1 MDGNKDDVLMCFCY
15 YDNSNLQYFGPHV
28 VWSLKAIHLFLF
40 AQNKVFAQCFYLIKS
55 TYSDTSAVKYA
66 NAIWRS
72 NDFYPKMDEKW
83 KNYTYMSAARDA
95 GIHPGMQTLL
105 QTHWAPTHE
114 RGRQQNK
121 GGVRWHTPL
130 HWQSEPSI
138 QCWFWVSKEQI
149 KWACQLWGR
158 SEQVD
163 SNERK
168 LFSAH
173 FKNENQKTFLEA
185 HRMFWFLA
193 LKSAVS
199 WHIHPL
205 IYPLEKQP
213 NKMLF
218 VSQGKQT
225 TTEEGGILFSI

>member
-1 MDGNKDDVLMCFCY
+1 MEKLH
-15 YDNSNLQYFGPHV
+15 LHV
-28 VWSLKAIHLFLF
+28 CCEGRWPS
-40 AQNKVFAQCFYLIKS
+40 S
-55 TYSDTSAVKYA
+55 
-66 NAIWRS
+66 
-72 NDFYPKMDEKW
+72 
-83 KNYTYMSAARDA
+83 RDA
-95 GIHPGMQTLL
+95 NVAPDTLSPYAWERETTKQRWSQMTYAFALTIGAQHTMLILGI
-105 QTHWAPTHE
+105 
-114 RGRQQNK
+114 
-121 GGVRWHTPL
+121 
-130 HWQSEPSI
+130 
-138 QCWFWVSKEQI
+138 SKEQR

-158 SEQVD
+158 SEQVH

-199 WHIHPL
+199 WHIRPL
-205 IYPLEKQP
+205 ISPLEKRP